1 MTRRPGRAGLAAIG
15 VSVALTVAVA
25 AAGPSVMEPAL
36 PGRPGQPPWSLG
48 AHPSPYLVVG
58 LTAAALAAGTL
69 GLVLVLRAI
78 RHGWRIPARPVLIAG
93 LLAAA
98 ALTLP
103 PPFGSSDQLSYAAY
117 GRMLV
122 TGHNPYTTTPAQLAA
137 LGDPI
142 ARAVQDWFTTP
153 SVYGPLATG
162 IQGLASLIGGT
173 SVRLTVFVLGLAN
186 LAAFAVTALLLHRM
200 TRGDPVRQLRAAVLW
215 ACNPLLL
222 QILVAGAHVDGQAA
236 VFGVAAV
243 AVLFGPWAPAIRP
256 AARDGLP
263 SPPAPLVARV
273 PSLSRAALAGALVG
287 LGFAVKVSDVLV
299 GLGLAVALVIGLRP
313 AWRRLLPVLAA
324 FGAGFLAIAGAAVAI
339 GGSAM
344 LDESSRASDMVSIGS
359 PWRVI
364 RSGIHL
370 VMGGAAATDVVKAGA
385 IALAVVLAVLLVRG
399 LPGVSQVPAGYAA
412 AGVVFA
418 FVLAWLFAWP
428 YVLPWYDTLAW
439 ALLPLVP
446 LATTAGANLD
456 WIYWLV
462 LARTAALGF
471 GYLPARQ
478 ADVTLPAGL
487 TWLQPVIRHGV
498 TPAVLAA
505 ATVWLIILMLRSR
518 SSGPPVPGGAGD
530 ATGTTGAATSA
541 PEAARPA

>member
-1 MTRRPGRAGLAAIG
+1 
-15 VSVALTVAVA
+15 
-25 AAGPSVMEPAL
+25 
-36 PGRPGQPPWSLG
+36 
-48 AHPSPYLVVG
+48 
-58 LTAAALAAGTL
+58 
-69 GLVLVLRAI
+69 
-78 RHGWRIPARPVLIAG
+78 
-93 LLAAA
+93 
-98 ALTLP
+98 
-103 PPFGSSDQLSYAAY
+103 
-117 GRMLV
+117 
-122 TGHNPYTTTPAQLAA
+122 
-137 LGDPI
+137 
-142 ARAVQDWFTTP
+142 
-153 SVYGPLATG
+153 
-162 IQGLASLIGGT
+162 
-173 SVRLTVFVLGLAN
+173 
-186 LAAFAVTALLLHRM
+186 
-200 TRGDPVRQLRAAVLW
+200 VLW

-222 QILVAGAHVDGQAA
+222 QVLVAGAHVDGQAA

-243 AVLFGPWAPAIRP
+243 AVLFGPWKTPADHYRRASRAGPFSSIRP
-256 AARDGLP
+256 GSSTKKASGPGPAEGRPARA
-263 SPPAPLVARV
+263 STV
-273 PSLSRAALAGALVG
+273 PSLARAALAGVLIG

-299 GLGLAVALVIGLRP
+299 GLGVAVALVLGLRP
-313 AWRRLLPVLAA
+313 AWRRMLPVLAA

-344 LDESSRASDMVSIGS
+344 LDQSSRASDMVSIGS

-370 VMGGAAATDVVKAGA
+370 VVGGAAATDIVKGGA
-385 IALAVVLAVLLVRG
+385 IALAVALAVLLVRG
-399 LPGVSQVPAGYAA
+399 LPGASSGPAGSVSGAAVSAGPADGAQDPAAAGFAPGDGARDLAAPGYAA

-418 FVLAWLFAWP
+418 LVLAWLFAWP

-446 LATTAGANLD
+446 LGVAAGAGVGGLGRID
-456 WIYWLV
+456 WIYLLV

-487 TWLQPVIRHGV
+487 TWLQPVIRHGI

-518 SSGPPVPGGAGD
+518 SSGPPPEARTGGGLTAAD
-530 ATGTTGAATSA
+530 PATTA